1 MRRARFGRVNLVA
14 IAGLVALLVSAC
26 GSSGTQSTSGGTA
39 SSGGLEKS
47 TITVAALPIV
57 DTVGLFIAKKEG
69 FFQQEGLSVN
79 VKTVAQSTA
88 AISAMLAGSVDV
100 IGGGNYVSFFEGDAH
115 GAFKIRI
122 LVDGTS
128 CGHHT
133 FSVLA
138 MPKSGIKSPAD
149 LAGKTVAVNL
159 LNNIQTL
166 MLNAVLK
173 ADNVDPTKVH
183 YVVIPFPNM
192 ATALQTGKVDAISVV
207 EPFLT
212 GAEQSLGAT
221 EVMDQCVGA
230 ESGMPLSGYFATQA
244 WAQKYPNT
252 ARAFQRAVD
261 KGQALADSN
270 RALVEQVLPTY
281 TKINTKAAALI
292 ALNSF
297 PTTLDAMRLQ
307 RVANL
312 MQSGGLLTTQFNVAP
327 LLFR

>member
-1 MRRARFGRVNLVA
+1 MRRAWFAGVHFAAIVGLLALV
-14 IAGLVALLVSAC
+14 ISAC
-26 GSSGTQSTSGGTA
+26 GGSGGSSSAGGT
-39 SSGGLEKS
+39 SSGGLEKK

-69 FFQQEGLSVN
+69 FFAQEGLTVN
-79 VKTVAQSTA
+79 VNMVAQSTA
-88 AISAMLAGSVDV
+88 AISAMIQGSVD
-100 IGGGNYVSFFEGDAH
+100 IIAGGNYVSFIEGDAK
-115 GAFKIRI
+115 GAFKIRV
-122 LVDGTS
+122 LVDGTA

-138 MPKSGIKSPAD
+138 LPRSGIKRPAD
-149 LAGKTVAVNL
+149 LAGKTVAVDI

-166 MLNAVLK
+166 MLNAQLK
-173 ADNVDPTKVH
+173 ADNIDAAKVH
-183 YVVIPFPNM
+183 YVAIPFPDM
-192 ATALQTGKVDAISVV
+192 AAALQTGKVNAISVV

-221 EVMDQCVGA
+221 EVADQCTGA
-230 ESGMPLSGYFATQA
+230 QSGLPLSGYFATQA

-252 ARAFQRAVD
+252 ARAFQRAMD

-281 TKINTKAAALI
+281 TKITSQVAALI

-297 PTTLDAMRLQ
+297 PTSLDAMRLQ
-307 RVANL
+307 RVARL
-312 MQSGGLLTTQFNVAP
+312 MQSGGLLTNQFNVEP
-327 LLFR
+327 LMFK